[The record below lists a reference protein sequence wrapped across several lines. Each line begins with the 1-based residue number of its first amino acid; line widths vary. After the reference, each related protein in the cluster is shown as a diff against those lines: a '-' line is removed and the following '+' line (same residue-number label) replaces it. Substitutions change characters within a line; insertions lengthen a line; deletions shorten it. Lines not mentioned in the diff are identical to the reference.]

1 MAVLAVL
8 TLVAVVAEQVKP
20 VLLEVLDLVATEVMD
35 PLMSIKQD
43 LVKHMLA
50 VAAVVVIPD
59 LADLVELAVAV
70 MEQQQVMMAVMDP
83 GTLAVAVVVVLLQAL
98 VEFRVEQVDQESLL
112 SDIKLVVLNK
122 ELQKQ
127 LVV

>member
-43 LVKHMLA
+43 PVKHMLA
-50 VAAVVVIPD
+50 VAAVAVIPD
-59 LADLVELAVAV
+59 LVDLVELAVAV
-70 MEQQQVMMAVMDP
+70 MVEQQVMMAIMDP
-83 GTLAVAVVVVLLQAL
+83 GTLVVAVAVVLLPML
-98 VEFRVEQVDQESLL
+98 VEFKVE
-112 SDIKLVVLNK
+112 
-122 ELQKQ
+122 
-127 LVV
+127 

>member
-43 LVKHMLA
+43 PVKHMLV
-50 VAAVVVIPD
+50 VAAVAVIPD
-59 LADLVELAVAV
+59 LVDLVELAVAV
-70 MEQQQVMMAVMDP
+70 MVEQQVMMAIMDP
-83 GTLAVAVVVVLLQAL
+83 GTLVVAVAVVLLPML
-98 VEFRVEQVDQESLL
+98 VEFKVE
-112 SDIKLVVLNK
+112 
-122 ELQKQ
+122 
-127 LVV
+127 